1 MAERDRGPEFAAAV
15 EPHRRALLVHCYRML
30 GSADEA
36 EDLVQE
42 TMLRAWRAHDRY
54 DPGLASFRTWLYRIA
69 TNACLNAL
77 EGRARRPLPS
87 GVGRPFGDP
96 DADFVPGLEVPWLQ
110 PIPDRLLGRAPE
122 DPATLA
128 AERSTVRLAVVA
140 ALQLLSAKQRAVLIL
155 RDVLGFS
162 AAEVAAI
169 LDTSTAAVN
178 SALQRARGAFA
189 GPSLD
194 AEALTE
200 SESEERV
207 IVDRYVA
214 AFERGDAE
222 GLAQLLASE
231 VVLEMPPMW
240 NWYIG
245 TVAYRR
251 FMTRF
256 FHARGCDWRTIPVS
270 ANRQPAMAAYR
281 RHGDEYRL
289 HTLQLFTV
297 QHGAIAR
304 TTVYQDP
311 DVFAIFELPRNLG
324 DRDELR
330 VRRR

>member
-1 MAERDRGPEFAAAV
+1 VAERETGPEFAAAV
-15 EPHRRALLVHCYRML
+15 EPHRRELLAHCYRML
-30 GSADEA
+30 GSAEEA

-54 DPGLASFRTWLYRIA
+54 DPRLASFRTWLYRIA

-77 EGRARRPLPS
+77 ESRARRPLPS
-87 GVGRPFGDP
+87 GVGHPFDDP

-110 PIPDRLLGRAPE
+110 PIPDRLLGVAPG

-128 AERSTVRLAVVA
+128 VVRSTVRLAVVA

-155 RDVLGFS
+155 RDVLGFT
-162 AAEVAAI
+162 AAEVAGI

-178 SALQRARGAFA
+178 SALQRARAAFA

-200 SESEERV
+200 SESEERE
-207 IVDRYVA
+207 IVERYVT
-214 AFERGDAE
+214 AFERGDVE
-222 GLAQLLASE
+222 GLAQWLAAE

-251 FMTRF
+251 FMSRF
-256 FHARGCDWRTIPVS
+256 FQTRGRDWQTIPVS
-270 ANRQPAMAAYR
+270 ANRQPAMAAYGR
-281 RHGDEYRL
+281 QRDQYQL

-297 QHGAIAR
+297 HEGAIIR

-311 DVFAIFELPRNLG
+311 DVLAIFKLPRIFG
-324 DRDELR
+324 ERDESR
-330 VRRR
+330 ARRR